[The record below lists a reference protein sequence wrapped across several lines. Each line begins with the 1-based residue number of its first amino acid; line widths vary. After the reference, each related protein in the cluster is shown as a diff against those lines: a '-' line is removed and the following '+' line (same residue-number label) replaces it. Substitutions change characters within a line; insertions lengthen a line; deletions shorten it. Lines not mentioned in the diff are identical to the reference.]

1 MPTIR
6 LFKVG
11 ADPEFGFLNKG
22 GQIVN
27 ASRVLFQTNR
37 FGLDG
42 CDAIAEMRPNPSVN
56 PSQVVHNLYMDFARG
71 YQRNESIRE
80 LYWKAGSCV
89 GDDDNYAT
97 GGHIHLG
104 IHRTVDHKIF
114 GDRSQYYREL
124 TRFMDCYLSQVTR
137 LLEDPDELEYRLGA
151 EYGFLGDHRSNA
163 HGLEYRTVGSWLTS
177 PRVAEGV
184 LCLAQTVAYEHL
196 HGFAH
201 KPETMKKITTSELM
215 PAPET
220 NEFDEYSGEEVDV
233 RSELKNYRKKFPTVQ
248 AHIRRFKLYKRHEL
262 PIEFLFKL
270 VESKK
275 MWFPGKDIDMKQ
287 AWGIAAAPA
296 AKEKLLQEKILP
308 AVKFEDIWKRARN

>member
-1 MPTIR
+1 
-6 LFKVG
+6 
-11 ADPEFGFLNKG
+11 
-22 GQIVN
+22 
-27 ASRVLFQTNR
+27 
-37 FGLDG
+37 
-42 CDAIAEMRPNPSVN
+42 
-56 PSQVVHNLYMDFARG
+56 
-71 YQRNESIRE
+71 
-80 LYWKAGSCV
+80 
-89 GDDDNYAT
+89 
-97 GGHIHLG
+97 
-104 IHRTVDHKIF
+104 
-114 GDRSQYYREL
+114 
-124 TRFMDCYLSQVTR
+124 MDCYLSQVTR